1 MPWDEPRSRRCY
13 SSQPSRTETRSILLN
28 SLQGPEARRLQEQS
42 FAVGLSTNLAVIQYQ
57 NYLAQARSTEVASKG
72 AYIKAKI
79 ALERATGTTLESH
92 HVAIDEAYRGSVTR

>member
-42 FAVGLSTNLAVIQYQ
+42 VNVEEQTFAVGLSTNLAVIQYQ
-57 NYLAQARSTEVASKG
+57 NYLARARSTEVASRG
-72 AYIKAKI
+72 AYLKAKI

-92 HVAIDEAYRGSVTR
+92 HV